1 MNRLIIAI
9 IGILVCCSCSKK
21 DDIEP
26 IPEPVV
32 QHTVLVYMSGENNLT
47 KDSRY
52 PNESYLADDLE
63 EMKEGSY
70 LLSKDQRL
78 IAFIDSVGTNN
89 YPHIVEIANGKAT
102 EVYRYDK
109 EFYASDPQKFREIVK
124 WTMDNYPSEDYA
136 LVLWGHAT
144 GWAVSNDT
152 IASARKYTRAYGQD
166 KGWDNSSNSSNS
178 ERWMNI
184 TQMAKALEGLPKFK
198 YIFADCCCFMC
209 VESAYELRNVADYL
223 IGSPAEIPGEGG
235 PYHIL
240 LPKLFSQSTT
250 FYKDICDT
258 YYDYFMEAYQ
268 MPPYIDN
275 SSNSYFIGYSL
286 PLSAIDLSKM
296 DNLAQATNQVL
307 KSFATNYPEE
317 LDLSYL
323 PFYFGLDY
331 PVMYDMK
338 SVIQKYAPSLDY
350 SQWISA
356 YNKAVV
362 YSLVSQR
369 WMTIYSKIKNKYYT
383 FPSDESVY
391 GCVSMFF
398 PQNDYD
404 SSDSKFEYNTRIK
417 NCQWYYAVDW
427 SNYGW

>member
-9 IGILVCCSCSKK
+9 IGIFVCCSCSKK
-21 DDIEP
+21 DDQEP
-26 IPEPVV
+26 IPEPVI
-32 QHTVLVYMSGENNLT
+32 QHTVLVYMSGENNLS

-52 PNESYLADDLE
+52 PNESYLTDDLE

-89 YPHIVEIANGKAT
+89 YPHIVEIENGKAT
-102 EVYRYDK
+102 EVYRFNS

-124 WTMDNYPSEDYA
+124 WTMDHYPSEDYA

-166 KGWDNSSNSSNS
+166 KGWDINSSENKNNP
-178 ERWMNI
+178 EKWMNI
-184 TQMAKALEGLPKFK
+184 TQMAKALEGLPKLK

-223 IGSPAEIPGEGG
+223 IGSPAEIPGEGA
-235 PYHIL
+235 PYHEMV
-240 LPKLFSQSTT
+240 PKLFSKSTT
-250 FYKDICDT
+250 FYMDICDT
-258 YYDYFMEAYQ
+258 YYDYLIEAYQ
-268 MPPYIDN
+268 TSPYIDN
-275 SSNSYFIGYSL
+275 SANSYLIGNSV
-286 PLSAIDLSKM
+286 PLSVIDLSKM
-296 DNLAQATNQVL
+296 ENLAQATNKVL
-307 KSFATNYPEE
+307 KSFATNNPEVLN
-317 LDLSYL
+317 LDNL
-323 PFYFGLDY
+323 PFYFAYDK
-331 PVMYDMK
+331 PAMYDMK
-338 SVIQKYAPSLDY
+338 SVIQKYAPSADY
-350 SQWISA
+350 SQWLSV
-356 YNKAVV
+356 YNSAVV
-362 YSLVSQR
+362 YSQFSKK
-369 WMTIYSKIKNKYYT
+369 WMTAYPKIYNNFDS
-383 FPSDESVY
+383 FPTDETVY

-404 SSDSKFEYNTRIK
+404 ASYYKYNARIK
-417 NCQWYYAVDW
+417 NYQWYYAVNW

>member
-47 KDSRY
+47 KDSRSQ
-52 PNESYLADDLE
+52 NESYLADDLE

-223 IGSPAEIPGEGG
+223 IG
-235 PYHIL
+235 
-240 LPKLFSQSTT
+240 
-250 FYKDICDT
+250 
-258 YYDYFMEAYQ
+258 
-268 MPPYIDN
+268 
-275 SSNSYFIGYSL
+275 
-286 PLSAIDLSKM
+286 
-296 DNLAQATNQVL
+296 
-307 KSFATNYPEE
+307 
-317 LDLSYL
+317 
-323 PFYFGLDY
+323 
-331 PVMYDMK
+331 
-338 SVIQKYAPSLDY
+338 
-350 SQWISA
+350 
-356 YNKAVV
+356 
-362 YSLVSQR
+362 
-369 WMTIYSKIKNKYYT
+369 
-383 FPSDESVY
+383 
-391 GCVSMFF
+391 
-398 PQNDYD
+398 
-404 SSDSKFEYNTRIK
+404 
-417 NCQWYYAVDW
+417 
-427 SNYGW
+427 